1 MVSTHS
7 SLLEGTGGE
16 LEPYLGGGGEFERTH
31 AHPHMP
37 ALVMVLK
44 YVKLVTG
51 DLSARVPSL
60 RIRKPLPDSLY
71 CWPLS
76 VKCLWLAF
84 K

>member
-1 MVSTHS
+1 MAVRTGARREIGFDT
-7 SLLEGTGGE
+7 LVLGWGEGGE

-51 DLSARVPSL
+51 DLSARFPSL
-60 RIRKPLPDSLY
+60 PIRKPLPDSLY
-71 CWPLS
+71 CW
-76 VKCLWLAF
+76 
-84 K
+84 

>member
-16 LEPYLGGGGEFERTH
+16 LEPYMGGGGEFERTH

-60 RIRKPLPDSLY
+60 PIRKTLARQSLILAA
-71 CWPLS
+71 LS
-76 VKCLWLAF
+76 KISLACF
-84 K
+84 